1 MRHTKEVAGGWGIFE
16 WIVTLML
23 TTCAALL
30 AACAVLAWLY
40 LPAVGEINS
49 SVVAKNEMETG
60 SAILSFKEQQVLSNL
75 KLDAIRNELQALNE
89 KAASASGVMPP
100 RSDGSQ

>member
-1 MRHTKEVAGGWGIFE
+1 MTFRH
-16 WIVTLML
+16 
-23 TTCAALL
+23 ALL

-40 LPAVGEINS
+40 LPAVSGDS

-75 KLDAIRNELQALNE
+75 KLDAIRNELHALNE
-89 KAASASGVMPP
+89 KAASASGVIPP
-100 RSDGSQ
+100 KSDGSTGHTP